1 MTWTLWEVVV
11 YKYSAYVYTVKPC
24 SVDLRLYQFNA
35 YLYTK
40 VYVLVR

>member
-1 MTWTLWEVVV
+1 MTWTLSEVVV
-11 YKYSAYVYTVKPC
+11 YKYVCTVKPC

-35 YLYTK
+35 YLYTN